1 MTTDPMQSS
10 MRVEDRKAQEDSSN
24 LPTELHN
31 GMFVLSIAL
40 SAATDGPVLDTKR
53 VSIKH
58 ERPPSPSLSS
68 STGDTLMRE
77 TTSLDSNN
85 VSQSSLGEGNEQ
97 DLIHL
102 DRNIRRIIELQHPA
116 ILEAG
121 AVRAMQILES
131 FKQTLI
137 NCATSRPN
145 VEVASWTETIA
156 TLIPQAQRKRT
167 VIGVVGNTGAGKS
180 SVINAMLDEERL
192 VPTNCMRACTAVVTE
207 ISWNNSDEAYSKY
220 RAEIEFIGPEDWEKE
235 LSVLMQEFSS
245 ENGTLLREA
254 QDPNSDA
261 GVAWAKFHAVYPS
274 VPKDAL
280 HENTIPTLMSKNF
293 VRSVLGT
300 TKQIHMSDPGSFYVE
315 LQKYVDSKEKVFK
328 KNKSKRKPKTSPP
341 ETEYWPLIK
350 VVKIYTKSSALST
363 GAVIVDLPGVHDS
376 NAARA
381 AVAEGYMKQCTGLW
395 IVAPINRAVDDK
407 AAKTLLG
414 DSFKRQ
420 LKYDGGFSSVTFIC
434 SKTDDI
440 SITEAID
447 SLELDGEVAELEQQS
462 GSYDAQIEQVQ
473 DRIKELKESQQV
485 YRLAMENLAEEIET
499 WDTLYGRVQD
509 GELVYAP
516 ITQRKKRKNTSL
528 DRQPLKRQK
537 LQQNSGDEVSGAD
550 DEISDSDDEVQF
562 QDERVILSELDIKNK
577 LKELRETKKNARQ
590 ESAKMQP
597 AIDDLR
603 PQVRTLQAEKGK
615 IRAEMSR
622 ICITGRNIYSKSAI
636 RQDFAA
642 GIKEIDQE
650 NAAEADEDRFDP
662 DEEMRDYEQVA
673 KSLPV
678 FCVSSRAY
686 QKMCGRMQK
695 DDNVHGFTSLQETE
709 IPQLQIHCQKL
720 TEAGRIQ
727 TSRTF
732 LTGFLQLLITFRLW
746 TSDNSPDLKLTEKDK
761 QQHLKFLE
769 RRMEE
774 LKTGLDA
781 CVKQVR
787 SEVKLQISDRFPELV
802 NDAIEAAPA
811 TAGVWGQKDQGGL
824 HWGSYKAVVRRAGV
838 YHSPAAGKRDFNLD
852 LVKPITKRLST
863 GWERTFQKRLPKALN
878 SHIHKLN
885 KLLIKAHKAIEGHAQ
900 YTGIELDNLSVL
912 KTRLPTCEVGLKAYG
927 VDLVDEIQEISREA
941 NREFTPCIVD
951 MMRDAYNI
959 CAAQNGPGSFK
970 RMKEHMTS
978 HVMLARHTMFRKAV
992 QKVDEHLEAM
1002 SKTLHERMG
1011 AKVYEIFSNVNR
1023 DYTRAL
1029 GNHPTRVLSE
1039 EERKMK
1045 SETRQILRG
1054 IDAQFEPI
1062 ANGDLSSVYPKAPKD
1077 AQSKEPVHDGTE
1089 EHHGM
1094 DHSGQESSKEADEK
1108 SNNVPRTLWEK
1119 FRSYNQPYVE
1129 DDMDDDE

>member
-10 MRVEDRKAQEDSSN
+10 MNAENGKEQGIGAT
-24 LPTELHN
+24 LPNELRN
-31 GMFVLSIAL
+31 AL
-40 SAATDGPVLDTKR
+40 SASTNGLVQDVKR

-58 ERPPSPSLSS
+58 ERPASPSLSLPPE
-68 STGDTLMRE
+68 DTSMRE
-77 TTSLDSNN
+77 ATSFDSNN

-97 DLIHL
+97 DLAHL
-102 DRNIRRIIELQHPA
+102 DRNIRRIIELQDPQ

-131 FKQTLI
+131 FKQTFV
-137 NCATSRPN
+137 NCVTSRLN
-145 VEVASWTETIA
+145 VEVASWTETIT

-180 SVINAMLDEERL
+180 SVINAMLNEERL

-207 ISWNNSDEAYSKY
+207 ISWNNSDEASSKY
-220 RAEIEFIGPEDWEKE
+220 RAEIEFISPEDWEKE

-245 ENGTLLREA
+245 ENGTLSREA

-274 VPKDAL
+274 VLKDAL
-280 HENTIPTLMSKNF
+280 HESTVPTLMSKNS

-300 TKQIHMSDPGSFYVE
+300 TKQIHMSHPGSFYVE
-315 LQKYVDSKEKVFK
+315 LQKYVDSKEKVSK
-328 KNKSKRKPKTSPP
+328 KDKSKSKSKTSPP
-341 ETEYWPLIK
+341 EMEYWPLIK

-381 AVAEGYMKQCTGLW
+381 AVAQGYMKQCTGLW

-447 SLELDGEVAELEQQS
+447 SLDLNREVAELEQQS
-462 GSYDAQIEQVQ
+462 GSYDEQIDQVQ
-473 DRIKELKESQQV
+473 CSIKELKESQQV
-485 YRLAMENLAEEIET
+485 YKLAIENLAEEIET
-499 WDTLYGRVQD
+499 WETLYERVQD

-516 ITQRKKRKNTSL
+516 ITQPKKRKNTSL
-528 DRQPLKRQK
+528 DKEPLKRQA
-537 LQQNSGDEVSGAD
+537 LQENSNDEVSGSD
-550 DEISDSDDEVQF
+550 DEIFDSDDEVQF
-562 QDERVILSELDIKNK
+562 QIERVVLSELDIRNK

-590 ESAKMQP
+590 ESAKIQH

-603 PQVRTLQAEKGK
+603 PQVRKLQTEKGK

-622 ICITGRNIYSKSAI
+622 ICIAGRNLYSKSAI

-642 GIKEIDQE
+642 GIREIDQE
-650 NAAEADEDRFDP
+650 NAAEADEDSFDP

-695 DDNVHGFTSLQETE
+695 DDNVHGFTSVEETE
-709 IPQLQIHCQKL
+709 IPQLQIHCRKL

-746 TSDNSPDLKLTEKDK
+746 TSGSSPDLKLTEKDK

-774 LKTGLDA
+774 LKTGFDDSVRA

-811 TAGVWGQKDQGGL
+811 TADVWGQKDQGGL
-824 HWGSYKAVVRRAGV
+824 RWGSYKAVVRRAGV
-838 YHSPAAGKRDFNLD
+838 YHSTAAGKRDFNSD
-852 LVKPITKRLST
+852 LVEPIMKRLAT
-863 GWERTFQKRLPKALN
+863 GWERTFQRRLPEVLN
-878 SHIHKLN
+878 SHIDDLN
-885 KLLIKAHKAIEGHAQ
+885 KVLNKAHKAIEARTQ
-900 YTGIELDNLSVL
+900 YTGVGLANLSIL
-912 KTRLPTCEVGLKAYG
+912 KTRLPIYKDGFKAYG
-927 VDLVDEIQEISREA
+927 VDLVDGMKEIGREA
-941 NREFTPCIVD
+941 NRDFTPCIVD

-970 RMKEHMTS
+970 RMKEHMIS
-978 HVMLARHTMFRKAV
+978 HVVVARHTMFRKAV

-1002 SKTLHERMG
+1002 SKTLQERME
-1011 AKVYEIFSNVNR
+1011 AKAYEIFGNVNR
-1023 DYTRAL
+1023 DYTHAL
-1029 GNHPTRVLSE
+1029 GNHPTRVLSKE
-1039 EERKMK
+1039 EHEMK
-1045 SETRQILRG
+1045 SATRQILRG

-1062 ANGDLSSVYPKAPKD
+1062 ANGDLSSVYPKVPTN
-1077 AQSKEPVHDGTE
+1077 AQSKEPAHDGTE
-1089 EHHGM
+1089 EHGGM
-1094 DHSGQESSKEADEK
+1094 DDSGQESSEEADEET
-1108 SNNVPRTLWEK
+1108 NNVPGTLWEK
-1119 FRSYNQPYVE
+1119 FRSYNQAYVE

>member
-1 MTTDPMQSS
+1 MTTDPTQSG
-10 MRVEDRKAQEDSSN
+10 MKEDYGKERDISAA

-31 GMFVLSIAL
+31 DVERI
-40 SAATDGPVLDTKR
+40 
-53 VSIKH
+53 SIKH
-58 ERPPSPSLSS
+58 ERLASPSLGSPLE
-68 STGDTLMRE
+68 DALMRE
-77 TTSLDSNN
+77 TTLD
-85 VSQSSLGEGNEQ
+85 EGNEQ
-97 DLIHL
+97 DLAHL
-102 DRNIRRIIELQHPA
+102 DRNIRRIIELQDPA

-121 AVRAMQILES
+121 AARAMQILES
-131 FKQTLI
+131 FKHTFI

-145 VEVASWTETIA
+145 VEVTPWTETIA

-180 SVINAMLDEERL
+180 SVINAMLNEERL

-207 ISWNNSDEAYSKY
+207 ISWNNSDEASSKY
-220 RAEIEFIGPEDWEKE
+220 RAEIEFISPEDWEKE

-245 ENGTLLREA
+245 ENGTLSHEV

-274 VPKDAL
+274 VRKDAL
-280 HENTIPTLMSKNF
+280 HETTIPDLMLDNS

-300 TKQIHMSDPGSFYVE
+300 TKQIHMSHPGSFYIE
-315 LQKYVDSKEKVFK
+315 LQKYVDSKEKVSK
-328 KNKSKRKPKTSPP
+328 KDKSKSRTKASSPK
-341 ETEYWPLIK
+341 TEYWPLIK

-447 SLELDGEVAELEQQS
+447 SLELDGEIAELEQQS
-462 GSYDAQIEQVQ
+462 GSYDEQIEQIHR
-473 DRIKELKESQQV
+473 RIKELEESQQV
-485 YRLAMENLAEEIET
+485 YKLAMESLAEKIET
-499 WDTLYGRVQD
+499 WETLHERLQD
-509 GELVYAP
+509 GEPVYAP
-516 ITQRKKRKNTSL
+516 ITPLKKRKNTSS
-528 DRQPLKRQK
+528 DKRPLKRQE
-537 LQQNSGDEVSGAD
+537 LQQNFDGEV
-550 DEISDSDDEVQF
+550 SDSDDEVSDSDGEVQF
-562 QDERVILSELDIKNK
+562 QGERLVLSELDVRNK
-577 LKELRETKKNARQ
+577 LKELREAKRNARQ
-590 ESAKMQP
+590 ESTKMQS
-597 AIDDLR
+597 AIDDLG
-603 PQVRTLQAEKGK
+603 PQIGTLQTEKGK

-622 ICITGRNIYSKSAI
+622 ICIAGRNLYSKSAI

-642 GIKEIDQE
+642 GIREIDQE
-650 NAAEADEDRFDP
+650 NAAEADEDSFDP

-695 DDNVHGFTSLQETE
+695 DDNVHGFTSVEETE

-746 TSDNSPDLKLTEKDK
+746 TSENSPDLKLTEKDK

-774 LKTGLDA
+774 LKTGFDDSVHN
-781 CVKQVR
+781 CVKQVK
-787 SEVKLQISDRFPELV
+787 SEVRLQISDRFPELV

-811 TAGVWGQKDQGGL
+811 TAGAWGQKDQGGL
-824 HWGSYKAVVRRAGV
+824 MWASYKAVVRRAGV
-838 YHSPAAGKRDFNLD
+838 FHSTAAGKRDFNSD
-852 LVKPITKRLST
+852 LVEPIMKRLAT
-863 GWERTFQKRLPKALN
+863 GWERTFQRRLPETLN
-878 SHIHKLN
+878 NHIDDLD
-885 KLLIKAHKAIEGHAQ
+885 KLLGKAHKAIEARVRS
-900 YTGIELDNLSVL
+900 TGIGLANLSVL
-912 KTRLPTCEVGLKAYG
+912 RTRLPNYKDGFKAYG
-927 VDLVDEIQEISREA
+927 VDLVNEMKEIQREA
-941 NREFTPCIVD
+941 NRDFTPCIVD

-970 RMKEHMTS
+970 RMKEHMIS
-978 HVMLARHTMFRKAV
+978 HVVDARHTMFRKAV
-992 QKVDEHLEAM
+992 QKVEEDLEAM
-1002 SKTLHERMG
+1002 SKTLQKRME
-1011 AKVYEIFSNVNR
+1011 AKASEIFRNMNR
-1023 DYTRAL
+1023 DYTCAL
-1029 GNHPTRVLSE
+1029 GNQPTRVLSN
-1039 EERKMK
+1039 EEREMK
-1045 SETRQILRG
+1045 SATRQILRG

-1062 ANGDLSSVYPKAPKD
+1062 ANGDLSSVYPKVPTN
-1077 AQSKEPVHDGTE
+1077 AQSKEPVHNSTEGHGGT
-1089 EHHGM
+1089 
-1094 DHSGQESSKEADEK
+1094 DDSGQVSFEQADKET
-1108 SNNVPRTLWEK
+1108 NNVPRVLREK
-1119 FRSYNQPYVE
+1119 SRSFNQAYVE
-1129 DDMDDDE
+1129 DSMDDDE